1 MDFASLFDYSGAAG
15 AHPPSAEELVFLP
28 HATSEDWA
36 KLIHYTEARR
46 FAAGDVVVR
55 EGSAAQE
62 LYIVT
67 RGSLEVLVEG
77 EKAGELRKI
86 AAIEPGRA
94 FGEQSFV
101 DGKPRSATVRA
112 RSDVEIR
119 SLTLS
124 AFEMLAAKEP
134 ALARMVLF
142 DLARILSL
150 RLRQTTGRVRN
161 LGLG

>member
-1 MDFASLFDYSGAAG
+1 MDFTSLFDYPGAGAARK
-15 AHPPSAEELVFLP
+15 PEAEEALVFLA
-28 HATSEDWA
+28 HATPDDWA
-36 KLIHYTEARR
+36 KLIDHTEARR
-46 FAAGDVVVR
+46 FAPGDLVVR

-86 AAIEPGRA
+86 AAIEPGSV
-94 FGEQSFV
+94 FGEQSFF
-101 DGKPRSATVRA
+101 DGRPRSASVRA
-112 RSDVEIR
+112 VSAGEIR
-119 SLTLS
+119 SLTLA
-124 AFEMLAAKEP
+124 AFEVLAAKEP

-150 RLRQTTGRVRN
+150 RLRQTTGRVRA
-161 LGLG
+161 LG